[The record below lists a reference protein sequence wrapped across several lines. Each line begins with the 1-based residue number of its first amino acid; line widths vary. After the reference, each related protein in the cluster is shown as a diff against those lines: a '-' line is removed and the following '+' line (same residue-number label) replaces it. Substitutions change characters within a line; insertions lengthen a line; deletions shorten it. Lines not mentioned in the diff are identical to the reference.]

1 MPKQKMVSERNRE
14 IARLREGGASPK
26 DLAGRFGLKPSYIG
40 EICKD
45 VKRDEEFRRSPESLG
60 PLTVRAFHVLSK
72 AGIQS
77 LRSLQEFVSKEP
89 LWQDTLKRHGAT
101 DRNISDITAFMAKNP

>member
-1 MPKQKMVSERNRE
+1 MPKQKMVAERNRE
-14 IARLREGGASPK
+14 IAHLREGGARPK
-26 DLAGRFGLKPSYIG
+26 DLAERFGLQPSYIG

-45 VKRDEEFRRSPESLG
+45 VKRDEEFGRSPESLG
-60 PLTVRAFHVLSK
+60 PLTVRACHALSK

-89 LWQDTLKRHGAT
+89 LWQEMLKRHGAT
-101 DRNISDITAFMAKNP
+101 DRNISDIKAFLDKNP